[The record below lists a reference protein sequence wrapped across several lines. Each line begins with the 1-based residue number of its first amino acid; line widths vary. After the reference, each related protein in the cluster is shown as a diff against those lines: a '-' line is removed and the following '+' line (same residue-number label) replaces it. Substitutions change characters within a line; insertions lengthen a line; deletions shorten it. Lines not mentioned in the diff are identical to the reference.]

1 MASAA
6 VNRDFVSAV
15 IDELALGIDH
25 AVECWMAKVEQAL
38 TDTRLTTLGRLNA
51 VREVLE
57 DYKCVTGKARL
68 GCRIGADF
76 QS

>member
-15 IDELALGIDH
+15 IDELTLGIDN

-38 TDTRLTTLGRLNA
+38 TDPRLTTLGRLNA
-51 VREVLE
+51 VHEVLE
-57 DYKCVTGKARL
+57 DYKCLTGKALL
-68 GCRIGADF
+68 GCRRG